1 MPVGSFEALADL
13 ASMPVLYPAR
23 ILVLGLV
30 LGACADPPPPSADAP
45 VAEQGTAAPT
55 PAAVRDTVLAAEA
68 PERAASDDAPDAPAV
83 AVALDEAGLRF
94 VEAATGSATPLAFG
108 APFRQTVDAVTR
120 AQGEP
125 TDTGTLPECPAGPL
139 DFATWVG
146 GLTVY
151 GAEDGFVGWAVN
163 GREAT
168 ASTMSGAG
176 VGSTR
181 AEVEGAYV
189 IETQETSLGTEFT
202 AGGIAGLFSGPG
214 ADATVTNLWAGTSCN
229 FR

>member
-1 MPVGSFEALADL
+1 MRVGSFEALADVT
-13 ASMPVLYPAR
+13 SMPALRATR
-23 ILVLGLV
+23 ILFLGLV
-30 LGACADPPPPSADAP
+30 LGACADPAPPPPSADAP

-68 PERAASDDAPDAPAV
+68 PDDAPDAPAV
-83 AVALDEAGLRF
+83 SVALDEAGLRF
-94 VEAATGSATPLAFG
+94 VETATGSASPLAFG
-108 APFRQTVDAVTR
+108 APFHQTVDAVTR
-120 AQGEP
+120 AQGAP
-125 TDTGTLPECPAGPL
+125 TDTGVLPECPAGPL
-139 DFATWVG
+139 DFATWAG
-146 GLTVY
+146 GLTAY
-151 GAEDGFVGWAVN
+151 GAEDAFVGWAVN

-181 AEVEGAYV
+181 AEVESAYV
-189 IETQETSLGTEFT
+189 IEAQETSLGTEFT

-214 ADATVTNLWAGTSCN
+214 ADATVTALWAGTSCT